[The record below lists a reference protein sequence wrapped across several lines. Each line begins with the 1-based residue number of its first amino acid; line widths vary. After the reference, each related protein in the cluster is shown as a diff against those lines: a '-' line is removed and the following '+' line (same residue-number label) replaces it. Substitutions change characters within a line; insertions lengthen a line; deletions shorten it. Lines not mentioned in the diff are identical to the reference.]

1 MGQILHGSARTT
13 EALRRAIQHSQ
24 ASIRALARRY
34 GINPKTIAKWKRRTT
49 TADAP
54 MGPKVPRST
63 VLSKE
68 EEAIIVA
75 FRKHTLLP
83 LDDCLYALQATI
95 PNLTRSAL
103 HRCLK
108 RHGISRLP
116 EIAGEKPARKTFK
129 TYPIG
134 FFHID
139 IAEPRTGRQAL
150 PLHRHRPHLEGRVR
164 PAPCESQYGH
174 CGRLLGRADPG
185 DPLHDQCGSHR

>member
-13 EALRRAIQHSQ
+13 EALRRAIQDSQ

-54 MGPKVPRST
+54 MGPKAPRST

-68 EEAIIVA
+68 EEAIVVA

-95 PNLTRSAL
+95 PHLTRSAL
-103 HRCLK
+103 HRCLQ
-108 RHGISRLP
+108 RHDISRLP
-116 EIAGEKPARKTFK
+116 NTEGARPRQPFK
-129 TYPIG
+129 AYPVGYI
-134 FFHID
+134 HID
-139 IAEPRTGRQAL
+139 LAEVWTE
-150 PLHRHRPHLEGRVR
+150 EGKLYLFVAIDRVSKFAFAELQDR
-164 PAPCESQYGH
+164 
-174 CGRLLGRADPG
+174 
-185 DPLHDQCGSHR
+185 

>member
-54 MGPKVPRST
+54 MGPKAPRST

-68 EEAIIVA
+68 EEAIVVA

-95 PNLTRSAL
+95 PHLTRSAL
-103 HRCLK
+103 HRCLQRHESHEQLRAHLANFLAAYNFAK
-108 RHGISRLP
+108 RL
-116 EIAGEKPARKTFK
+116 KTLRGL
-129 TYPIG
+129 T
-134 FFHID
+134 
-139 IAEPRTGRQAL
+139 
-150 PLHRHRPHLEGRVR
+150 PHECV
-164 PAPCESQYGH
+164 CKIWTE
-174 CGRLLGRADPG
+174 DPG
-185 DPLHDQCGSHR
+185 RFRLDPIHHTTAGRTAGGPQSILED